1 MNEKSLKT
9 LPIQIA
15 KDEIIDYCQ
24 RWKIAEL
31 AVFGSALR
39 DDFQLS
45 SDIDIL
51 VAFEADAR
59 WTLLDHVQM
68 QDELGALCGRKIDL
82 VSRRGLENSR
92 NRIRREAILNSAEV
106 IYVSA

>member
-31 AVFGSALR
+31 AVFGSVLR
-39 DDFQLS
+39 DDFKLN

-68 QDELGALCGRKIDL
+68 QDELGALFGREIDL

-92 NRIRREAILNSAEV
+92 NLIRREAILNSAEV

>member
-1 MNEKSLKT
+1 MNETSLKT
-9 LPIQIA
+9 LPTQITQ
-15 KDEIIDYCQ
+15 DEIIDYCQ
-24 RWKIAEL
+24 RYKIAEL

-39 DDFQLS
+39 DDFKLS

-51 VAFEADAR
+51 VTFEADAR

-68 QDELGALCGRKIDL
+68 QDELGILLGRKIDL
-82 VSRRGLENSR
+82 VSKRGLENSR

-106 IYVSA
+106 VYVSA

>member
-1 MNEKSLKT
+1 MNEKPLKT
-9 LPIQIA
+9 LPIQIT

-24 RWKIAEL
+24 RYKIAEL

-39 DDFQLS
+39 DDFELS

-59 WTLLDHVQM
+59 WTLATYKCRMNWAHYAD
-68 QDELGALCGRKIDL
+68 GK
-82 VSRRGLENSR
+82 
-92 NRIRREAILNSAEV
+92 
-106 IYVSA
+106 